1 MGRQMNIVGRSCQSA
16 ILFGSV
22 LCSSGASGEENKGI
36 VVEAGP
42 VCGTSDPFSESVST
56 LYVNPNEPADP
67 TASRSYR
74 FGFRKFLC
82 NTGDVTIQVKS
93 LNGGRVRIREGE
105 RASEA
110 VQNPSHKSH
119 YKVRGELG
127 VIELPVLDTSQGKHI
142 EYDLPGAYIGSLE
155 FTIEFANEESAPKGR
170 IYHDVLRI
178 GIGPDL

>member
-1 MGRQMNIVGRSCQSA
+1 MMIVG
-16 ILFGSV
+16 
-22 LCSSGASGEENKGI
+22 
-36 VVEAGP
+36 EATP

-56 LYVNPNEPADP
+56 MDVNQKEPADP

-82 NTGDVTIQVKS
+82 NTGDATIQVKS

-105 RASEA
+105 RASDVA
-110 VQNPSHKSH
+110 QNPSQKRH
-119 YKVRGELG
+119 YKVRGALG
-127 VIELPVLDTSQGKHI
+127 VIELPVLDTSQGQHI

-155 FTIEFANEESAPKGR
+155 FTIGFANEESAPKGR